1 MATGGNFEGSLIA
14 FYNFLLLLL
23 LLLSSLCPLV
33 FVHTH
38 ELYFHKLSLDG
49 RGGHGMDKQLIS
61 RQGAEIACEAWRWSR
76 KDVIIL

>member
-1 MATGGNFEGSLIA
+1 MATGGNSEGSLIA

-23 LLLSSLCPLV
+23 LLLPSLCPLV
-33 FVHTH
+33 FVLIH

-49 RGGHGMDKQLIS
+49 RGVHGMDKQLIS
-61 RQGAEIACEAWRWSR
+61 RQRAEIASEAWRWTR